1 MNNNQDYQKNYR
13 KSYKEKNKIISF
25 PLNNAFYEEIKR
37 RAIYLDVTPNS
48 YVKHIINSY
57 LNNTPLQM
65 MSAEKKDYISE
76 YIQISRG
83 IATNINQIAH
93 KTNIEAQIDIQI
105 LLSSLRRFEDEFKDF
120 IKKQ

>member
-1 MNNNQDYQKNYR
+1 LLPSK
-13 KSYKEKNKIISF
+13 
-25 PLNNAFYEEIKR
+25 
-37 RAIYLDVTPNS
+37 
-48 YVKHIINSY
+48 
-57 LNNTPLQM
+57 
-65 MSAEKKDYISE
+65 KKDYISE